1 MGKINVLGFE
11 IANLIAAGEVV
22 DRPASV
28 VKELLENAIDA
39 GATEVTC
46 EIRAGGVSMI
56 RVSDNGCGMSPE
68 DLPVA
73 IRRHAT
79 SKIHSALD
87 LTAISTLGFR
97 GEALAA
103 IAAVSELK
111 IISKTKDAA
120 TGTLLA
126 ASGGNITE
134 ITDVGCADGTTVLV
148 ENLFGAVPARRKFLK
163 RDVTEA
169 AAVSAMVE
177 KVAMSRPDIAFTLKI
192 DGADKF
198 ATPGDGKLQNALYAL
213 LGRDFATRLLP
224 VSGDAGGISVTGFV
238 GRSDNARGNRN
249 AQNVFINARYVRS
262 KTVTAALERAFNSYM
277 APEKFPVAVLFLS
290 CDPRVVDVNVHPAK
304 LEVRFSNEQAVFEA
318 VYYAVRAALEAG
330 QERPEL
336 SLESTRRTTY
346 RVDKNPAD
354 TGADRYRVPTAD
366 AGKTPAVGTPFR
378 GDAPTP
384 RDTLPPVSI
393 PSRGRSG
400 GSRPGASSA
409 GSYVARPVAPAQS
422 SAEESNRFLSD
433 LAKAKE
439 NSASGVRVASPV
451 PGSIPETPPS
461 VSSFASDVPAYRYI
475 GDAFRTYLFLET
487 DGELLII
494 DQHAAHE
501 RLLFEELK
509 ENLASDGR
517 VASQSLLL
525 PLPVSL
531 DPEGVATAGEYREDL
546 CAVGFDFTED
556 KSGIGITAI
565 PADVAIPD
573 AEDLFKKAAAACEEG
588 RGNPTVTARERR
600 ERALYQVACKA
611 AIKGGRLYA
620 KEQLEYLAR
629 RVMENPSISV
639 CPHGRPIAIR
649 LTKEE
654 LDRRFERI
662 K

>member
-28 VKELLENAIDA
+28 VKELLEIAIDA
-39 GATEVTC
+39 GATEIDC

-79 SKIHSALD
+79 SKIRSADD
-87 LTAISTLGFR
+87 LTSISTLGFR

-111 IISKTKDAA
+111 IISKTGDAA

-126 ASGGNITE
+126 ASSGNITE

-148 ENLFGAVPARRKFLK
+148 ENLFASVPARRKFLK
-163 RDVTEA
+163 RDATEA

-177 KVAMSRPDIAFTLKI
+177 KVAMSRPDIALTLKI

-198 ATPGDGKLQNALYAL
+198 ATPGDGNLQNALYAL

-224 VSGDAGGISVTGFV
+224 VSGEAGGISVSGFV

-330 QERPEL
+330 QGRPEL
-336 SLESTRRTTY
+336 TLENTRKTTY
-346 RVDKNPAD
+346 QVDRNPAD
-354 TGADRYRVPTAD
+354 TGADRYRVPTPS
-366 AGKTPAVGTPFR
+366 AGKTPADPLAFR
-378 GDAPTP
+378 GGNPLPP
-384 RDTLPPVSI
+384 RDLPPVSV
-393 PSRGRSG
+393 PSRVRSG
-400 GSRPGASSA
+400 GSFPGASTGA
-409 GSYVARPVAPAQS
+409 YVARPVDPPRSAP
-422 SAEESNRFLSD
+422 EESNRFLSD

-439 NSASGVRVASPV
+439 TASSGVRVAN
-451 PGSIPETPPS
+451 PGVGNLPETPPS
-461 VSSFASDVPAYRYI
+461 VSTLASDVPAYRYI

-509 ENLASDGR
+509 ENLTRDGR

-531 DPEGVATAGEYREDL
+531 DPEGVEAAEEGRDDL
-546 CAVGFDFTED
+546 LSVGFDFTAG
-556 KSGIGITAI
+556 KSGPEITAI

-573 AEDLFKKAAAACEEG
+573 AEDLFKKAVAALAEG
-588 RGNPTVTARERR
+588 RGNPCVTARERR

-620 KEQLEYLAR
+620 PEQLEYLAR
-629 RVMENPSISV
+629 RVMENPAISV
-639 CPHGRPIAIR
+639 CPHGRPIAVR

>member
-79 SKIHSALD
+79 SKIHSADD
-87 LTAISTLGFR
+87 LTSISTLGFR

-126 ASGGNITE
+126 ASSGNITE

-177 KVAMSRPDIAFTLKI
+177 KVAMSRPDIALTLKI
-192 DGADKF
+192 DGVDKF
-198 ATPGDGKLQNALYAL
+198 ATPGDGNLQNTLYAL

-330 QERPEL
+330 QGRPEL
-336 SLESTRRTTY
+336 SLENTRKTTY
-346 RVDKNPAD
+346 QVDRNPAD
-354 TGADRYRVPTAD
+354 SGADRYRVPTPA
-366 AGKTPAVGTPFR
+366 AGKTPAVGTAFR
-378 GDAPTP
+378 GTAPAP
-384 RDTLPPVSI
+384 RDPLPPVSI

-400 GSRPGASSA
+400 GSFSGGA
-409 GSYVARPVAPAQS
+409 GSYVARPVDAPRTTPEDA
-422 SAEESNRFLSD
+422 NRFLSD
-433 LAKAKE
+433 LAKAKDDA
-439 NSASGVRVASPV
+439 SSGVRVASPGVGTV
-451 PGSIPETPPS
+451 PEPPPS
-461 VSSFASDVPAYRYI
+461 VASLAQDVPAYRYI

-487 DGELLII
+487 DGELLIV

-509 ENLASDGR
+509 ENLQNDGR

-525 PLPVSL
+525 PLPVAL
-531 DPEGVATAGEYREDL
+531 DPEGVAAALEYRDDL
-546 CAVGFDFTED
+546 AAVGFDYAD
-556 KSGIGITAI
+556 GKSGIEITAI

-573 AEDLFKKAAAACEEG
+573 AEELFKRAIAACEEG

-629 RVMENPSISV
+629 RVMENPAVSV
-639 CPHGRPIAIR
+639 CPHGRPIAVR

-654 LDRRFERI
+654 LDRRFDRI

>member
-1 MGKINVLGFE
+1 
-11 IANLIAAGEVV
+11 
-22 DRPASV
+22 
-28 VKELLENAIDA
+28 
-39 GATEVTC
+39 
-46 EIRAGGVSMI
+46 
-56 RVSDNGCGMSPE
+56 MSPE

-79 SKIHSALD
+79 SKIRTADD
-87 LTAISTLGFR
+87 LSSIATLGFR

-103 IAAVSELK
+103 IAAVCELK
-111 IISKTKDAA
+111 IISKIKDAA

-126 ASGGNITE
+126 ASGGNVTE

-148 ENLFGAVPARRKFLK
+148 ENLFAQVPARRKFLK
-163 RDVTEA
+163 RDATEA
-169 AAVSAMVE
+169 AAVAAMVE
-177 KVAMSRPDIAFTLKI
+177 KVAMSRPDIAITLKI

-198 ATPGDGKLQNALYAL
+198 ATPGDGNLQNALYAL

-224 VSGDAGGISVTGFV
+224 VSGESGGITVSGFV

-318 VYYAVRAALEAG
+318 VYYAVRASLEAG
-330 QERPEL
+330 QGRPEL
-336 SLESTRRTTY
+336 SLENTRRTTY
-346 RVDKNPAD
+346 QVDRNPAD
-354 TGADRYRVPTAD
+354 TGAERYRVPTVET
-366 AGKTPAVGTPFR
+366 GKTPSFGTSYP
-378 GDAPTP
+378 GGSSAS
-384 RDTLPPVSI
+384 RDRLPPVSV
-393 PSRGRSG
+393 PSHARNAG
-400 GSRPGASSA
+400 G
-409 GSYVARPVAPAQS
+409 YVARPVSPSQS
-422 SAEESNRFLSD
+422 TPEQSKQFLSD

-439 NSASGVRVASPV
+439 NSTSGVRVASPGL
-451 PGSIPETPPS
+451 GSPSVGNIPETPPS
-461 VSSFASDVPAYRYI
+461 VSTLASDVPAYRYI

-509 ENLASDGR
+509 TNLQTDGR

-531 DPEGVATAGEYREDL
+531 DPEGVAAAIEYRDDL
-546 CAVGFDFTED
+546 TSVGFDFVASKGGVEI
-556 KSGIGITAI
+556 SEI

-573 AEDLFKKAAAACEEG
+573 AEDLFKKAVAAIEEG
-588 RGNPTVTARERR
+588 RGDPAVTARERR

-629 RVMENPSISV
+629 RVMEDPSVTV
-639 CPHGRPIAIR
+639 CPHGRPIAVR

-654 LDRRFERI
+654 LDRRFDRI

>member
-39 GATEVTC
+39 GATEIVC
-46 EIRAGGVSMI
+46 EIRAGGVASI
-56 RVSDNGCGMSPE
+56 RVSDNGCGMSPD

-79 SKIHSALD
+79 SKIHTADD
-87 LTAISTLGFR
+87 LSSIATLGFR

-103 IAAVSELK
+103 IASVCELK

-126 ASGGNITE
+126 ASGGNVTE

-148 ENLFGAVPARRKFLK
+148 ENLFAQVPARRKFLK
-163 RDVTEA
+163 RDATEA
-169 AAVSAMVE
+169 AAVAAMVE
-177 KVAMSRPDIAFTLKI
+177 KVAMSRPDISITLKI

-198 ATPGDGKLQNALYAL
+198 ATPGDGNLQNALYAL

-224 VSGDAGGISVTGFV
+224 VSGESGGITVSGFV

-304 LEVRFSNEQAVFEA
+304 LEVRFSNEQAVYEA

-330 QERPEL
+330 QGRPEL
-336 SLESTRRTTY
+336 SLENTRRTTY
-346 RVDKNPAD
+346 QVDKNPAD
-354 TGADRYRVPTAD
+354 TGADRYRVPTAGNGNPPSFGTSNRG
-366 AGKTPAVGTPFR
+366 ASPASHDR
-378 GDAPTP
+378 
-384 RDTLPPVSI
+384 LPPVST
-393 PSRGRSG
+393 PAHSRNAG
-400 GSRPGASSA
+400 G
-409 GSYVARPVAPAQS
+409 YVARPVAPSQS
-422 SAEESNRFLSD
+422 TPEQSNRFLSD
-433 LAKAKE
+433 LAKARE
-439 NSASGVRVASPV
+439 NSASGVRVASPAV
-451 PGSIPETPPS
+451 GNVPETPPS
-461 VSSFASDVPAYRYI
+461 VSTLASDVPAYRYI

-509 ENLASDGR
+509 TNLQTDGR

-531 DPEGVATAGEYREDL
+531 DPEGVAAAIEYRDDL
-546 CAVGFDFTED
+546 TSVGFDFAEG
-556 KSGIGITAI
+556 KSGVEITAI

-573 AEDLFKKAAAACEEG
+573 AEDLFKKAVAAIEEG
-588 RGNPTVTARERR
+588 RGDPAVTARERR

-629 RVMENPSISV
+629 RVMEDPSVTV
-639 CPHGRPIAIR
+639 CPHGRPIAVR

-654 LDRRFERI
+654 LDRRFDRI

>member
-39 GATEVTC
+39 GATEIVC

-79 SKIHSALD
+79 SKIHTADD
-87 LTAISTLGFR
+87 LSSIATLGFR

-103 IAAVSELK
+103 IASVCELK

-126 ASGGNITE
+126 ASGGNVTE

-148 ENLFGAVPARRKFLK
+148 ENLFAQVPARRKFLK
-163 RDVTEA
+163 RDATEA

-177 KVAMSRPDIAFTLKI
+177 KVAMSRPDISITLKI

-198 ATPGDGKLQNALYAL
+198 ATPGDGNLQNALYAL

-224 VSGDAGGISVTGFV
+224 VSGESGGIAVSGFV

-330 QERPEL
+330 QGRPEL
-336 SLESTRRTTY
+336 SLENTRRTTY
-346 RVDKNPAD
+346 RVDSNPAD
-354 TGADRYRVPTAD
+354 SGADRYRIPSAETD
-366 AGKTPAVGTPFR
+366 KTPSFGASYR
-378 GDAPTP
+378 GVAPASHD
-384 RDTLPPVSI
+384 RIPPVSI
-393 PSRGRSG
+393 PSH
-400 GSRPGASSA
+400 PKNAGA
-409 GSYVARPVAPAQS
+409 YVARPVAPAQS
-422 SAEESNRFLSD
+422 TPEQSNRFLSD
-433 LAKAKE
+433 LAKVKE
-439 NSASGVRVASPV
+439 NSTSGVRVASPGV
-451 PGSIPETPPS
+451 GSPLAGNVPETPPT
-461 VSSFASDVPAYRYI
+461 VSTLASDVPAYRYI

-487 DGELLII
+487 DGELLIV

-509 ENLASDGR
+509 ANLKTDGR

-531 DPEGVATAGEYREDL
+531 DPEGVAAAVDYRDDL
-546 CAVGFDFTED
+546 LSVGFDFAES
-556 KSGIGITAI
+556 KGGVEISAI

-573 AEDLFKKAAAACEEG
+573 AEDLFKKAVAACEEG
-588 RGNPTVTARERR
+588 RGDPAVTARERR

-629 RVMENPSISV
+629 RVMEDPSVTV
-639 CPHGRPIAIR
+639 CPHGRPIAVR

-654 LDRRFERI
+654 LDRRFDRI

>member
-39 GATEVTC
+39 GATEIAC

-79 SKIHSALD
+79 SKIHSADELNSI
-87 LTAISTLGFR
+87 TTLGFR

-134 ITDVGCADGTTVLV
+134 ITDVGCADGTTVVV
-148 ENLFGAVPARRKFLK
+148 ENLFGSVPARRKFLK

-169 AAVSAMVE
+169 AAVSAIVE
-177 KVAMSRPDIAFTLKI
+177 KVAMSRPDIALSLKI
-192 DGADKF
+192 DGNDKF
-198 ATPGDGKLQNALYAL
+198 ATPGDNNLQNALYAL

-224 VSGDAGGISVTGFV
+224 VSGEAGGISVSGFV

-318 VYYAVRAALEAG
+318 VYYAVRAALESG
-330 QERPEL
+330 QGRPEL
-336 SLESTRRTTY
+336 SLENTRRTTY
-346 RVDKNPAD
+346 QVDKNPAD
-354 TGADRYRVPTAD
+354 TGADRYRVPTAP
-366 AGKTPAVGTPFR
+366 AGKPLGFGAPPGRIAPKGA
-378 GDAPTP
+378 GDP
-384 RDTLPPVSI
+384 PPVSI
-393 PSRGRSG
+393 PSRGRF
-400 GSRPGASSA
+400 GASSA
-409 GSYVARPVAPAQS
+409 GGYVARPVEPSRTTAD
-422 SAEESNRFLSD
+422 EGNRLLSD
-433 LAKAKE
+433 LAKARE
-439 NSASGVRVASPV
+439 NVSSGVRVAN
-451 PGSIPETPPS
+451 PGVGNVPETPPT
-461 VSSFASDVPAYRYI
+461 VATLASDVPACRYI

-509 ENLASDGR
+509 AILARDGR

-525 PLPVSL
+525 PLPLDL
-531 DPEGVATAGEYREDL
+531 DPESVAAALEGKDDL
-546 CAVGFDFTED
+546 SAVGFDFAEG
-556 KSGIGITAI
+556 KNGIEITAI

-573 AEDLFKKAAAACEEG
+573 AEDLFKRAVAALSEG
-588 RGNPTVTARERR
+588 RGNPTVTIRR
-600 ERALYQVACKA
+600 
-611 AIKGGRLYA
+611 
-620 KEQLEYLAR
+620 
-629 RVMENPSISV
+629 
-639 CPHGRPIAIR
+639 
-649 LTKEE
+649 
-654 LDRRFERI
+654 
-662 K
+662 

>member
-39 GATEVTC
+39 GATEIVC

-79 SKIHSALD
+79 SKIHSADD
-87 LTAISTLGFR
+87 LASISTLGFR

-111 IISKTKDAA
+111 IISKTKDAS

-126 ASGGNITE
+126 ASGGTITE

-148 ENLFGAVPARRKFLK
+148 ENLFASVPARRKFLK
-163 RDVTEA
+163 RDATEA

-177 KVAMSRPDIAFTLKI
+177 KVAMSRPDIAVTLKI
-192 DGADKF
+192 DGSDKF
-198 ATPGDGKLQNALYAL
+198 STPGDGNLQNALYAL

-224 VSGDAGGISVTGFV
+224 VSGESGGIAVSGFV

-277 APEKFPVAVLFLS
+277 APEKFPVAVLFLT

-330 QERPEL
+330 QGRPEL
-336 SLESTRRTTY
+336 TLENTRRTTY
-346 RVDKNPAD
+346 QVDKDPAD
-354 TGADRYRVPTAD
+354 TGADRYRVTAPQT
-366 AGKTPAVGTPFR
+366 GKTPSFGASYSGGATL
-378 GDAPTP
+378 P
-384 RDTLPPVSI
+384 RDTRPPVSI
-393 PSRGRSG
+393 PSHGKNDC
-400 GSRPGASSA
+400 A
-409 GSYVARPVAPAQS
+409 YVARPVAPATTTP
-422 SAEESNRFLSD
+422 EESNRFLSD
-433 LAKAKE
+433 LARAKE
-439 NSASGVRVASPV
+439 NAASGVRVASPGV
-451 PGSIPETPPS
+451 GNPGIGNVPETPPT
-461 VSSFASDVPAYRYI
+461 VGGLASEIPAYRYI

-487 DGELLII
+487 EGELLII

-509 ENLASDGR
+509 ANLQTDGR
-517 VASQSLLL
+517 VASQSMLL

-531 DPEGVATAGEYREDL
+531 DPEGVAAACEYREDL
-546 CAVGFDFTED
+546 SSIGFAFAEG
-556 KSGIGITAI
+556 KGGVEISAI
-565 PADVAIPD
+565 PADVLIPD
-573 AEDLFKKAAAACEEG
+573 AEDLFKKSVAALEEG
-588 RGNPTVTARERR
+588 RGDPTVTARERR

-620 KEQLEYLAR
+620 TEQLEYLAR
-629 RVMENPSISV
+629 RVMEDPSVTV

-654 LDRRFERI
+654 LDRRFDRI

>member
-39 GATEVTC
+39 GATEIAC
-46 EIRAGGVSMI
+46 EIRAGGVSLI

-79 SKIHSALD
+79 SKIHSAED
-87 LTAISTLGFR
+87 LTSIATLGFR

-120 TGTLLA
+120 TGTLLS
-126 ASGGNITE
+126 ASCGNITE

-148 ENLFGAVPARRKFLK
+148 ENLFGSVPARRKFLK

-177 KVAMSRPDIAFTLKI
+177 KVAMSRPDIAISLKI

-198 ATPGDGKLQNALYAL
+198 ATPGDGNLQNALYAL

-224 VSGDAGGISVTGFV
+224 VSGESGGIAVSGFV
-238 GRSDNARGNRN
+238 GRSDNARGNRA

-330 QERPEL
+330 QGRPEL
-336 SLESTRRTTY
+336 TLENTRRTTY
-346 RVDKNPAD
+346 QVDKNPAD
-354 TGADRYRVPTAD
+354 TVADRYRVPPPA
-366 AGKTPAVGTPFR
+366 ASKTPAFGASYR
-378 GDAPTP
+378 GVTTP
-384 RDTLPPVSI
+384 RNTEPPVSI
-393 PSRGRSG
+393 PSRGKTAG
-400 GSRPGASSA
+400 G
-409 GSYVARPVAPAQS
+409 YVARPVSPAQS

-439 NSASGVRVASPV
+439 NSASGVRVASP
-451 PGSIPETPPS
+451 GAGNIPETPPS
-461 VSSFASDVPAYRYI
+461 VSALASDVPAYRYI

-509 ENLASDGR
+509 SNLQTDGR

-525 PLPVSL
+525 PLPIDL
-531 DPEGVATAGEYREDL
+531 NPEGVAAALEYREDL
-546 CAVGFDFTED
+546 SSVGFDFTEQ
-556 KSGIGITAI
+556 KGRIEMTAI

-573 AEDLFKKAAAACEEG
+573 AEDLFKKAVAACEEG
-588 RGNPTVTARERR
+588 RGDPRITTRERR

-629 RVMENPSISV
+629 RVMEDPSVTV

-654 LDRRFERI
+654 LDRRFDRI